1 MSIERVRA
9 HFKTLGI
16 EGRILEFDQSSA
28 TVELAV
34 VSFERERLANATGL
48 SFR

>member
-1 MSIERVRA
+1 MVMKVSMQAMNMAAEARA
-9 HFKTLGI
+9 PGTAL
-16 EGRILEFDQSSA
+16 RRW
-28 TVELAV
+28 ELAV